1 MTHCEVD
8 SFLTKFKQ
16 LWHAGIKATLIVKS
30 TEVGA
35 TVELTAGLGA
45 VPRPHH
51 VPGYHSQPSR
61 QHRGASY
68 YRRQERRQEARHQA
82 EMHAADQVSQ
92 TNIAEKAAEGSEDV
106 AFEDD
111 LNSGAEIESARIK
124 ISSLIA
130 QLNEADQKSNEKV
143 RLCNITIEE
152 LNDKIKEASKENQE
166 LRNSISAK
174 TTFHELFR
182 DEMKDKFGY
191 DSDEEAER
199 NWQEHLEREKLDQNK
214 FSCGQCVFNS
224 KTEAG
229 LKIHENKKH
238 RIK

>member
-1 MTHCEVD
+1 M
-8 SFLTKFKQ
+8 
-16 LWHAGIKATLIVKS
+16 IVKS

-35 TVELTAGLGA
+35 TEELTAGPGA
-45 VPRPHH
+45 IPCPHH
-51 VPGYHSQPSR
+51 VSGYHSQPSR
-61 QHRGASY
+61 QHRGPSY

-92 TNIAEKAAEGSEDV
+92 ANTAEKAAEGSEVREDFIEKVQTAAEEV
-106 AFEDD
+106 AVEDD

-130 QLNEADQKSNEKV
+130 QLNEADQKFNEKV
-143 RLCNITIEE
+143 RVSNITIEE
-152 LNDKIKEASKENQE
+152 LNDKIKKASKENQE
-166 LRNSISAK
+166 LQNSISAK

-199 NWQEHLEREKLDQNK
+199 NWQEHLERDKLDKNEL
-214 FSCGQCVFNS
+214 SCGQCVFNS

-229 LKIHENKKH
+229 LKIHESKKH

>member
-68 YRRQERRQEARHQA
+68 YRRQERRQEARRQA
-82 EMHAADQVSQ
+82 DRHAADQALEVR
-92 TNIAEKAAEGSEDV
+92 TADKAAEVSKVSDDSIETV
-106 AFEDD
+106 QTTAEEVVHEDD
-111 LNSGAEIESARIK
+111 LNCTLGAEIASDSVKIIVLTEKIK
-124 ISSLIA
+124 
-130 QLNEADQKSNEKV
+130 EADEKYNAEIKV
-143 RLCNITIEE
+143 RDIAIEV
-152 LNDKIKEASKENQE
+152 LNSKFREASKENE
-166 LRNSISAK
+166 DLRNSLSAE
-174 TTFHELFR
+174 TAFHELFR

-199 NWQEHLEREKLDQNK
+199 HWQKR
-214 FSCGQCVFNS
+214 
-224 KTEAG
+224 
-229 LKIHENKKH
+229 
-238 RIK
+238 